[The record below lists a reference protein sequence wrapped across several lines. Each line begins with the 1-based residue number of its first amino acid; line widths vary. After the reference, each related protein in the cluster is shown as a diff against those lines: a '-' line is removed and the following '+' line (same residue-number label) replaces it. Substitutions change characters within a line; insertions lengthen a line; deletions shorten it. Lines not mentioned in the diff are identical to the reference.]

1 MSVAGYPRERIES
14 VLRKARFP
22 DCYRLVPSRY
32 RESPLGTIPADS
44 RFCSRN
50 AGYTVLYAA
59 PDFATAFIETVVR
72 DRFVHRS
79 RRDVELSEISGRYW
93 VGIRTQPE
101 TVLTLLDLRRDGCGR
116 IGAPTDA
123 VQARNHAAGRALAR
137 AIHAQHTDIE
147 GLLYA
152 SRLTGEDVYAVF
164 DRGAGKLEAAETG
177 TLIGHPDLPD
187 VLERHGIGL
196 VV

>member
-1 MSVAGYPRERIES
+1 MSAAGYPRERIES
-14 VLRKARFP
+14 VLRKGKFP
-22 DCYRLVPSRY
+22 DCYRIVPIRHPA
-32 RESPLGTIPADS
+32 PLGTIPADS

-59 PDFATAFIETVVR
+59 PTFATAFIETVVR

-79 RRDVELSEISGRYW
+79 RRNVELSEIVGRYW
-93 VGIRTQPE
+93 AGIRTQPE
-101 TVLTLLDLRRDGCGR
+101 TELTLLDLRGDGCGR

-123 VQARNHAAGRALAR
+123 VQARNHAAGRALAK

-147 GLLYA
+147 GFLYA

-164 DRGAGKLEAAETG
+164 DRGVGKLEAGETG
-177 TLIGHPDLPD
+177 TLMDHPDLPD
-187 VLERHGIGL
+187 ILERHGIGL
-196 VV
+196 IV